1 MFVLNSSEKRSVMI
15 SRIGQV
21 SLVIGD
27 LDRAVA
33 FYRDTLGI
41 TLAFQVPNMAFFVC
55 GGLRIMMTRP
65 EPGQPAG
72 NSVLYFVT
80 DGIESRHGELV
91 AKGVRFESEPHLI
104 AKMPDHDLWM
114 AFFRDSERNLMAL
127 MEERRG

>member
-1 MFVLNSSEKRSVMI
+1 MI

-21 SLVIGD
+21 SLVVSD

-33 FYRDTLGI
+33 FYRDNVGI

-55 GGLRIMMTRP
+55 GDVRIMMTLP
-65 EPGQPAG
+65 EQGQPVA

-80 DGIESRHGELV
+80 DEIEARHAELV
-91 AKGVRFESEPHLI
+91 AKGVKPEGEPHLI

-114 AFFRDSERNLMAL
+114 AFFRDSEGNLMAL

>member
-1 MFVLNSSEKRSVMI
+1 MI
-15 SRIGQV
+15 TRIGQV
-21 SLVIGD
+21 SLVVSD

-55 GGLRIMMTRP
+55 GDLRIMMTRP
-65 EPGQPAG
+65 EPGQAIG

-80 DGIESRHGELV
+80 DAIERRHAELT
-91 AKGVRFESEPHLI
+91 ANGVHFEGEPHLI

-114 AFFRDSERNLMAL
+114 AFFRDSEGNLMAL
-127 MEERRG
+127 MEEKRG

>member
-1 MFVLNSSEKRSVMI
+1 MI

-21 SLVIGD
+21 SLVVTD

-33 FYRDTLGI
+33 FYRDTLGL
-41 TLAFQVPNMAFFVC
+41 TLAFQVPNMAFFAC
-55 GGLRIMMTRP
+55 GGLRIMMTRA

-80 DGIESRHGELV
+80 DGIEARHAELT
-91 AKGVRFESEPHLI
+91 AKGVRYEGDPHLI

-114 AFFRDSERNLMAL
+114 AFFRDPEDNLMAL
-127 MEERRG
+127 MEEKRG

>member
-1 MFVLNSSEKRSVMI
+1 MFVLSSSEKRTVMI

-41 TLAFQVPNMAFFVC
+41 ALAFQVPNMAFFVC

-80 DGIESRHGELV
+80 DGIEARHGELV
-91 AKGVRFESEPHLI
+91 AKGVRFESEPHLL

-114 AFFRDSERNLMAL
+114 AFFRDSEDNLMAL
-127 MEERRG
+127 MEEKR

>member
-1 MFVLNSSEKRSVMI
+1 MI

-21 SLVIGD
+21 SLVVND

-55 GGLRIMMTRP
+55 GDLRIMMTRP
-65 EPGQPAG
+65 EEGSPVS

-80 DGIESRHGELV
+80 DAIEAQHAELV
-91 AKGVRFESEPHLI
+91 AKGVRSEGEPHLI
-104 AKMPDHDLWM
+104 AKMPDHELWM
-114 AFFRDSERNLMAL
+114 SFFRDSERNLMAL

>member
-1 MFVLNSSEKRSVMI
+1 MI

-21 SLVIGD
+21 TLVVND

-55 GGLRIMMTRP
+55 GEVRIMMTRP
-65 EPGQPAG
+65 EEGSPKE
-72 NSVLYFVT
+72 NSVFYFVT
-80 DGIESRHGELV
+80 DAIEQRHAELV
-91 AKGVRFESEPHLI
+91 AKGVKPEGEPHLI

-114 AFFRDSERNLMAL
+114 AFFRDSEENLMAL

>member
-1 MFVLNSSEKRSVMI
+1 MI

-21 SLVIGD
+21 SLVVTD

-41 TLAFQVPNMAFFVC
+41 TLAFQVPNMAFFAC
-55 GGLRIMMTRP
+55 GGMRIMMTRP

-80 DGIESRHGELV
+80 AGIEARHGELA
-91 AKGVRFESEPHLI
+91 AKGVRFEGDPHLI

-114 AFFRDSERNLMAL
+114 AFFRDSEDNLMAL
-127 MEERRG
+127 MEEKRG